1 MAHTILSQARKL
13 SRECAFTGKSQPAD
27 PSNVVALWGRGEGL
41 PNSVNGKVP
50 PRRIPNK
57 LRRTREYL
65 TEREVDRLIE
75 AARKA
80 GRYGH
85 RDATLIL
92 LAYRHGLRVAEL
104 VA

>member
-1 MAHTILSQARKL
+1 MRYGVLV
-13 SRECAFTGKSQPAD
+13 G
-27 PSNVVALWGRGEGL
+27 GL

-57 LRRTREYL
+57 QRRTREYL
-65 TEREVDRLIE
+65 TEREVDRLID

-92 LAYRHGLRVAEL
+92 LAIAMGCGWLNWWPYVGIK
-104 VA
+104 